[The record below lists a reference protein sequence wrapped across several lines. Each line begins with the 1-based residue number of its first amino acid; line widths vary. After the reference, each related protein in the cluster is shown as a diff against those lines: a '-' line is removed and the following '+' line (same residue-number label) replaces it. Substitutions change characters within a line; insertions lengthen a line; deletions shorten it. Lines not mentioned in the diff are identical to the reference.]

1 MKQKFNDKMINPAS
15 VLIEQTAA
23 DLCAE
28 YYEIGRSQGLHSKHK
43 THKAFVHAHIEQ
55 FIPIAVDLLTSM
67 LGMPHASDDQKVL
80 IHEALI
86 ERANDPDLSFMD
98 EKIPDFKEPEK
109 QPIILNSESISS
121 RFTRK

>member
-1 MKQKFNDKMINPAS
+1 MKLEKKMINPVS

-23 DLCAE
+23 DCAAE
-28 YYEIGRSQGLHSKHK
+28 YFEIGLSQGLKSKHK
-43 THKAFVHAHIEQ
+43 SHKAFVHAHIER

-67 LGMPHASDDQKVL
+67 LGMPHVSDDQKVL

-98 EKIPDFKEPEK
+98 EKVPDFKEPEK
-109 QPIILNSESISS
+109 RPIILNSESISS

>member
-1 MKQKFNDKMINPAS
+1 MSLEKKIIAPS
-15 VLIEQTAA
+15 STLIEQTAA
-23 DLCAE
+23 DLCAT
-28 YYEIGRSQGLHSKHK
+28 YYEVGRGQGLKSKHK
-43 THKAFVHAHIEQ
+43 THKAFVHAHIER

-67 LGMPHASDDQKVL
+67 LGMPHVSDDQKVL

-109 QPIILNSESISS
+109 RPIILNSESISS

>member
-1 MKQKFNDKMINPAS
+1 MKLEKKMINPAS

-28 YYEIGRSQGLHSKHK
+28 YFEIGLSQGLKSKHK
-43 THKAFVHAHIEQ
+43 THKAFVHAHIER

-67 LGMPHASDDQKVL
+67 LGMKHISDDQKVL

-86 ERANDPDLSFMD
+86 ERANDPDLSFMM
-98 EKIPDFKEPEK
+98 KKFQTLKNLRSG
-109 QPIILNSESISS
+109 QL
-121 RFTRK
+121 F

>member
-1 MKQKFNDKMINPAS
+1 MRKLVLGITVLLVIALMIGVA
-15 VLIEQTAA
+15 VFKLGLIPMNA
-23 DLCAE
+23 DVPP
-28 YYEIGRSQGLHSKHK
+28 SGLE
-43 THKAFVHAHIEQ
+43 TR

-67 LGMPHASDDQKVL
+67 LGMPHVSDDQKVL

-109 QPIILNSESISS
+109 RPIILNSESVSS

>member
-1 MKQKFNDKMINPAS
+1 MKLEKKMINPAS

-23 DLCAE
+23 DFCSE
-28 YYEIGRSQGLHSKHK
+28 YFEIGLSQGLKSRHK
-43 THKAFVHAHIEQ
+43 THKAFVHAYLES
-55 FIPIAVDLLTSM
+55 FIPLAVDHLISM
-67 LGMPHASDDQKVL
+67 LAMPHVPDDQKAL

-98 EKIPDFKEPEK
+98 EKIPAFKEPEK
-109 QPIILNSESISS
+109 RPIILNSESISS